1 MNKTYKYSARL
12 AASEKDVRKTQ
23 ILRSKFY
30 DILTDDSALDSDMFD
45 AKCKHVLIEDIET
58 GELHACYRF
67 MYFAKGSHI
76 DTSYSAQYYDL
87 SRLKTYE
94 QPMIEIGRFCVSTD
108 VQDYE
113 PYRVAWAYLTAY
125 IDQND
130 ISLMFGCSSFYGID
144 AEKYTDAF
152 ALLNDRHL
160 APEIWKPL
168 VKSGEVIVFSNY
180 LIGRKPVLKKANKN
194 LPPLLRSYLGLG
206 GWVSDHAVVD
216 RKLETL
222 HVFTGVEVKAI
233 PAARVRVL
241 RSHAKALGM

>member
-1 MNKTYKYSARL
+1 MNKTNKYNARL
-12 AASEKDVRKTQ
+12 AASEKDVHKTQ

-30 DILTDDSALDSDMFD
+30 DTLTDDCALDSDIFD
-45 AKCKHVLIEDIET
+45 AKCKHVLIEDTAT
-58 GELHACYRF
+58 GELHACFRF
-67 MYFAKGSHI
+67 MYFPNGNHI

-87 SRLKTYE
+87 SRLKMYE
-94 QPMIEIGRFCVSTD
+94 KPMIEIGRFCISSD

-130 ISLMFGCSSFYGID
+130 ISLMFGCSSFYGTD

-152 ALLNDRHL
+152 ALLNDWHL

-168 VKSGEVIVFSNY
+168 VKSDEVIVFTDY
-180 LIGRKPVLKKANKN
+180 LVGRKPNLKEANKN
-194 LPPLLRSYLGLG
+194 LPPLLRSYLGIG

-216 RKLETL
+216 RNLETL
-222 HVFTGVEVKAI
+222 HVLTGVEVKAI